1 MRDRRSQQ
9 QQQGAEWKKRH
20 LHFGA
25 MTDGETVCNDTG
37 TGTEVGGGFFGYV

>member
-25 MTDGETVCNDTG
+25 MTDGVCND